1 MPQQDDEEGWIDINI
16 VGYSAM
22 PQQDDK
28 EGWINVNI
36 VGYSA
41 TVLR

>member
-1 MPQQDDEEGWIDINI
+1 
-16 VGYSAM
+16 M

-28 EGWINVNI
+28 EGCINVTI

-41 TVLR
+41 MPGQQDDKEGLVVLM